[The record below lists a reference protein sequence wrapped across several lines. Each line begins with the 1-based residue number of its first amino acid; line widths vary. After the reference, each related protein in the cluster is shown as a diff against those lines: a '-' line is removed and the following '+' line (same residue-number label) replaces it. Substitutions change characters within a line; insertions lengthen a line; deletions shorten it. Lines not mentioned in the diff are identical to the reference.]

1 MPINL
6 LKFILFSKIVFDLAF
21 LWYCQ
26 FFVIKDG
33 LDDENTK
40 KNSIKLYTFKT
51 TINCSKFY
59 IFIVSQLSFYLN
71 DVWFSI

>member
-21 LWYCQ
+21 LWHCQ
-26 FFVIKDG
+26 FCVIKDG

-40 KNSIKLYTFKT
+40 NSIKIYTFKT

-59 IFIVSQLSFYLN
+59 IFIESQLSFYLN
-71 DVWFSI
+71 DAWFGI